1 MIVYNVTRLLTSK
14 TNSIPIINVDT
25 KFYIFVVHN
34 KLIILLGV
42 MQYDKNLYISQTV
55 FFMAIKAK
63 NNLQNEVRYFFY
75 YYAKYTK
82 PNYDGITMI

>member
-42 MQYDKNLYISQTV
+42 M
-55 FFMAIKAK
+55 
-63 NNLQNEVRYFFY
+63 
-75 YYAKYTK
+75 
-82 PNYDGITMI
+82 